1 MGNMKIVCILLS
13 STSGSATLAS
23 ATYLFYYT
31 KPHSISMDWAAPFT
45 AEHGKLA
52 KEYER
57 AVIEALSTIYTYS
70 DQFGLQL

>member
-1 MGNMKIVCILLS
+1 MGNMKIVSILLS
-13 STSGSATLAS
+13 STAAG

-31 KPHSISMDWAAPFT
+31 DPNSISMDWAVPFT

-57 AVIEALSTIYTYS
+57 AVIEALRTIYTYS